1 MADEYGFATTEEE
14 FKALIDELLGKV
26 PDEKTQQAN
35 ARKALSEII
44 GIDLDKVEKLIN
56 GGQIVFS
63 QEEMFDTTEKN
74 EPSEQ
79 GEPES
84 VLAEDLFTAQDPN
97 GLQSTYKAIELPFG
111 TVISIEG
118 DEFLHALIDQP
129 DPTPDTPKPDPK
141 PTPEQ
146 PTPNPDPKPTPDPS
160 TPPVTPPAPTPTPEP
175 SQPST
180 PEKPKPEKPAP
191 APEPKETPK
200 ETPSQPKPSTPATP
214 DKPGNSTPE
223 HKGAITGLAQTGA
236 SDTGLMIAGATA
248 LVTAGGIAMLLRRR
262 QNNN

>member
-35 ARKALSEII
+35 ARKALSETI

-79 GEPES
+79 EEPES

-118 DEFLHALIDQP
+118 DEFLHALIDHGEHGHSVWVNTMAELL
-129 DPTPDTPKPDPK
+129 DDNTVAELARNT
-141 PTPEQ
+141 
-146 PTPNPDPKPTPDPS
+146 NGN
-160 TPPVTPPAPTPTPEP
+160 VTIIHF
-175 SQPST
+175 
-180 PEKPKPEKPAP
+180 
-191 APEPKETPK
+191 
-200 ETPSQPKPSTPATP
+200 
-214 DKPGNSTPE
+214 G
-223 HKGAITGLAQTGA
+223 
-236 SDTGLMIAGATA
+236 
-248 LVTAGGIAMLLRRR
+248 
-262 QNNN
+262 

>member
-35 ARKALSEII
+35 ARKALS
-44 GIDLDKVEKLIN
+44 DLDKVEKLIN

-74 EPSEQ
+74 KPSEQ

-118 DEFLHALIDQP
+118 DEFLHALIDHGEHGHSVWVNTMTELL
-129 DPTPDTPKPDPK
+129 DDNAVA
-141 PTPEQ
+141 ELAR
-146 PTPNPDPKPTPDPS
+146 NANGN
-160 TPPVTPPAPTPTPEP
+160 VTIVHF
-175 SQPST
+175 
-180 PEKPKPEKPAP
+180 
-191 APEPKETPK
+191 
-200 ETPSQPKPSTPATP
+200 
-214 DKPGNSTPE
+214 G
-223 HKGAITGLAQTGA
+223 
-236 SDTGLMIAGATA
+236 
-248 LVTAGGIAMLLRRR
+248 
-262 QNNN
+262 

>member
-1 MADEYGFATTEEE
+1 MADEYGFPNTEEE
-14 FKALIDELLGKV
+14 FTALLDQLVDKV
-26 PDEKTQQAN
+26 LDKQTQQTS
-35 ARKALSEII
+35 ARQALSEII

-118 DEFLHALIDQP
+118 DEFLHALIDHGEHGHSVWVNTMTELL
-129 DPTPDTPKPDPK
+129 DDNAVA
-141 PTPEQ
+141 ELAR
-146 PTPNPDPKPTPDPS
+146 NANGN
-160 TPPVTPPAPTPTPEP
+160 VTIVHF
-175 SQPST
+175 
-180 PEKPKPEKPAP
+180 
-191 APEPKETPK
+191 
-200 ETPSQPKPSTPATP
+200 
-214 DKPGNSTPE
+214 G
-223 HKGAITGLAQTGA
+223 
-236 SDTGLMIAGATA
+236 
-248 LVTAGGIAMLLRRR
+248 
-262 QNNN
+262 